1 MCGICGIVWNDAQ
14 RRTPDGLIEQ
24 MNDRMQ
30 HRGPDGSGY
39 LNEPGVSLG
48 HRRLSI
54 IDLAGGKQPLANEDE
69 TVWVTFNGE
78 IYNFHDLTDDLVS
91 RGHQFRTRSDTEV
104 LVHLYEEYG
113 PEMVQRLRGMFA
125 FAIWDK
131 KTRTLMLARDRLGQK
146 PLVYWQDAEG
156 FRFASELKSLLVE
169 PGFPKDLD
177 WTALDHYLAYQYVP
191 HPMTIFRA
199 ARKVPPA
206 HYAILRD
213 GQLSLHRYWKP
224 AYEEEVQRSEQE
236 YIEELRQ
243 TLTEATRLRMI
254 SDVPLGAFLSGGIDS
269 TIVVGLMRQVSNSPI
284 KTFSIGFPVKEF
296 DETAY
301 ARMAARH
308 LQTDHEEFMVEPDA
322 VDVVS
327 KLAWYYDEPFS
338 DSSAVPTYYVSKMTR
353 QRVTVALT
361 GDAGDELFCGYL
373 RYQAVQIGE
382 WFDRLP
388 QLLKSMITNRIWQR
402 IPASAKQKSKL
413 RRFKKLTSILGQ
425 PPEQRYRH
433 WVSIYDDASR
443 EALYTPELAAQL
455 NGDHPSSWL
464 DRLYAELPGRD
475 MITRTMYVDL
485 LSYLPVDLL
494 TKVDIAS
501 MANSLECRGPFLD
514 HHVVALAGRM
524 PLSLKLRGRTKKYI
538 LKKAF
543 PDLLV
548 PEIQQRGKM
557 GFGVPI
563 DHWLRKELAP
573 MTKDLLLSSRF
584 TQRGWFLPQTV
595 EKLVRDHIEG
605 RWDHSYRL
613 WSLIMLELW
622 AQNFLDDHTV
632 AG

>member
-1 MCGICGIVWNDAQ
+1 MCGICGIVWDDAQ
-14 RRTPDGLIEQ
+14 RPSPSGLLQ
-24 MNDRMQ
+24 RMTDRLE

-39 LNEPGVSLG
+39 FEQPGVSLG

-54 IDLAGGKQPLANEDE
+54 IDLAGGTQPLANEDE

-78 IYNFHDLTDDLVS
+78 IYNFHELTDLLQAK
-91 RGHQFRTRSDTEV
+91 GHVFKTRSDTEV

-113 PEMVQRLRGMFA
+113 PEMVTRLRGMFA
-125 FAIWDK
+125 FAIWDAK
-131 KTRTLMLARDRLGQK
+131 DRTLLLARDRLGQK
-146 PLVYWQDAEG
+146 PLVYWHNASG
-156 FRFASELKSLLVE
+156 LHFASELKALLAD
-169 PGFPKDLD
+169 PAFPKEMDN
-177 WTALDHYLAYQYVP
+177 TALDHYLAYQYIP
-191 HPMTIFRA
+191 HPRTIYKA
-199 ARKVPPA
+199 ARKLPPA
-206 HYAILRD
+206 HFAVYKD
-213 GQLSLHRYWKP
+213 GTLTLHRYWKP
-224 AYEEEVQRSEQE
+224 DYETEVVRSEAD
-236 YIEELRQ
+236 YINELRQ

-269 TIVVGLMRQVSNSPI
+269 TIVVGLMRQVSNAPV
-284 KTFSIGFPVKEF
+284 KTFSIGFPIKEF
-296 DETAY
+296 DETSY

-308 LQTDHEEFMVEPDA
+308 LQTDHEEFIVEPDA

-327 KLAWYYDEPFS
+327 KLAWFYDEPFS

-373 RYQAVQIGE
+373 RYQATQIGQ

-388 QLLKSMITNRIWQR
+388 RPLRSLITARLWQR

-413 RRFKKLTSILGQ
+413 RRLKKLTAILAQ
-425 PPEQRYRH
+425 TPETRYRH
-433 WVSIYDDASR
+433 WVSIFDDAAR
-443 EALYTPELAAQL
+443 ADLYTDSFASQL
-455 NGDHPSSWL
+455 NEEPASDFL

-475 MITRTMYVDL
+475 FMTRTMYVDL

-514 HHVVALAGRM
+514 HHVVAVAGRM
-524 PLSLKLRGRTKKYI
+524 PLSLKLRGTTKKYI

-548 PEIQQRGKM
+548 PEIQKRAKM

-573 MTKDLLLSSRF
+573 MTQDLLLSPTF
-584 TQRGWFLPQTV
+584 TQRGWFKPDAV
-595 EKLVRDHIEG
+595 ARLVHDHIEG

-613 WSLIMLELW
+613 WSLMMLELW
-622 AQNFLDDHTV
+622 ARTYLDAPQT
-632 AG
+632 